1 MKKIT
6 KFCVTALFV
15 GAFAFTSSADIVG
28 FWHTGANS
36 VEPYTGANIN
46 VGDLAPTETFTN
58 GGPYAYGGLSLALD
72 AASTQFK
79 LTCDSDSMIYLGAP
93 LLTSVGNITF
103 DNMLD
108 NGVRCDTDVNGG
120 AFTHV
125 LSGLSIGQ
133 QYQLQFTT
141 TLRYAVTPSAFRTET
156 VTLTTDVGT
165 AVATANSQGTSSS
178 VRDFLVASDYL
189 EWTAAATSLNL
200 NFVSTGSTDDKI
212 LTGIIV
218 NAVPEP
224 TTTGLLGLGAIS
236 LLLIRRFKSRA

>member
-1 MKKIT
+1 MSKLRNLIAGLI
-6 KFCVTALFV
+6 VAGTAL
-15 GAFAFTSSADIVG
+15 TSSAGIVG
-28 FWHTGANS
+28 FWHTGANGL
-36 VEPYTGANIN
+36 EPYTGANI
-46 VGDLAPTETFTN
+46 VPLGLAPTESFVG

-79 LTCDSDSMIYLGAP
+79 LTCDSDSLIYLGAP
-93 LLTSVGNITF
+93 LLTGVGNITF
-103 DNMLD
+103 DNLLD
-108 NGVRCDTDVNGG
+108 NGIKCDTDVNAG

-125 LSGLSIGQ
+125 LSGLSLGQ

-156 VTLTTDVGT
+156 VTLTTTEGI
-165 AVATANSQGTSSS
+165 ALASANSQGPSST

-189 EWTAAATSLNL
+189 TWTAAATTL
-200 NFVSTGSTDDKI
+200 NFSFLSTGSTDDKI
-212 LTGIIV
+212 LTSIIV

-224 TTTGLLGLGAIS
+224 TTAGLLGLGALS